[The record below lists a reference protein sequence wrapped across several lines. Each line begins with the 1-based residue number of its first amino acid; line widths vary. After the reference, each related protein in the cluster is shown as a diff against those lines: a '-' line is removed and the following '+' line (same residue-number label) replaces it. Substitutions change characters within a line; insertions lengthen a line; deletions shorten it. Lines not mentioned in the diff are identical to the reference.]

1 MDIESEIVQGFDF
14 KNVIDS
20 FSAIMYSPRDFD
32 IIFYRVSQ
40 THGTLLHCQRI
51 EQNYRYQNK
60 S

>member
-40 THGTLLHCQRI
+40 THETAEKDMALWQGSEALL
-51 EQNYRYQNK
+51 
-60 S
+60 